1 MHYVNI
7 IIFLQQQAV
16 PMLKAGANKI
26 LSKHGFMVG
35 ALTTQPMPNSV
46 ELHCMKHAKKP
57 VVVDVVSV
65 SYRGENLPTL
75 RPCYCHVNYYAF
87 LLFSSFDRYFLIF
100 LYFRTPKKML
110 TADVR
115 ELAFIIFQKI
125 PHKQMTKFLSK
136 FKSLT

>member
-75 RPCYCHVNYYAF
+75 RPCYFPILC
-87 LLFSSFDRYFLIF
+87 I
-100 LYFRTPKKML
+100 
-110 TADVR
+110 
-115 ELAFIIFQKI
+115 FII
-125 PHKQMTKFLSK
+125 L
-136 FKSLT
+136 LL